1 MCEDKETGFFRPWN
15 NPERSTK
22 EDRIEASVTIEE
34 NQFSCVKQEGD
45 EDQRF
50 SNIYEKISLS
60 SGSFERRRRKK
71 SDSSIKTTSSSSLKV
86 KNESRNGSVSLS
98 KDSVLDCPLPSETG
112 SFSIPG
118 SRGHSLFDA
127 PHSSINYLQ
136 RMTVPMRSD
145 PWCDPMASTLQ
156 PTASTTATIGLPF
169 YCGFPSV
176 LHSFPQAP
184 SFVEHAVGMLER
196 QEAVAKQI
204 RKLRPK
210 KFRCEHCDVAFS
222 NNGQLK
228 GHIRIHTG
236 KQFFYFCFCY
246 WVCCYG

>member
-1 MCEDKETGFFRPWN
+1 MCEDKETGFFRPWD
-15 NPERSTK
+15 NPETSTK
-22 EDRIEASVTIEE
+22 EDRIEASVIIEKD
-34 NQFSCVKQEGD
+34 QLPCVKQEGD
-45 EDQRF
+45 EDQRS
-50 SNIYEKISLS
+50 SNFCEKASLS

-71 SDSSIKTTSSSSLKV
+71 SDSSIRTTSSSSLKV
-86 KNESRNGSVSLS
+86 KNETRNESVSLS
-98 KDSVLDCPLPSETG
+98 KDFVLDCPLPSGTG
-112 SFSIPG
+112 SFSIPD

-136 RMTVPMRSD
+136 RMTVPMHSD
-145 PWCDPMASTLQ
+145 PWCDPMALQ

-176 LHSFPQAP
+176 LHCSFPQAP